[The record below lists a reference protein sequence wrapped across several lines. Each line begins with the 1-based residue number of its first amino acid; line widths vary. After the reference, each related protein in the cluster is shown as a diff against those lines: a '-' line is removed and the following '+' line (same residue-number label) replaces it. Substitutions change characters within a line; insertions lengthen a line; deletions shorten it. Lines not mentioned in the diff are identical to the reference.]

1 MTNILGGQVACGLIA
16 LVSEICY
23 ARLLGPSS
31 RGLISLSLMSVAFG
45 TLVAGLGGEG
55 TIIFWSAGSKKAFST
70 WLPAVLSW
78 ALLGCT
84 LASTLW
90 ALLYWHFHPVFLH
103 GISPALALLVLLS
116 IPAATLFSYAMS
128 LLTGLENFR
137 LRSSLALLRQVAG
150 VLLFLVLILFLGR
163 STEAALLAN
172 LGGLVI
178 VIVVASFLLRDA
190 LSGFW
195 KVHRALPNFKPTLA
209 YGVRGQLGNLATFF
223 TYRFDV
229 FIVNY
234 FLDPA
239 QLGLYALGVVISESL
254 WQFPQ
259 AVASAV
265 CPRTA
270 RTGRDE
276 ATRFT
281 CFVMRQVFFISCLGG
296 AAIAVA
302 SPLVI
307 PLVFGA
313 SFKPSVQ
320 VIWWILP
327 GTVALSLAKVA
338 CSDLAGRGKNGY
350 SSVTSLICFAIT
362 LGLDWFLIP
371 RIGIL
376 GAALASSMAYTIDTV
391 LILIAL
397 RHEVRTTWKDLLIPS
412 YQEIL
417 SYRVFWQRFKAM
429 VGLLTQKRATNGN
442 ELLTVKGD

>member
-1 MTNILGGQVACGLIA
+1 MACGLIA
-16 LVSEICY
+16 LVSEVCY
-23 ARLLGPSS
+23 ARLLGPAS

-55 TIIFWSAGSKKAFST
+55 TIIFWSSGTKKAFST

-90 ALLYWHFHPVFLH
+90 VLLYWHFHPVFLH
-103 GISPALALLVLLS
+103 GISPALAFLVLLS
-116 IPAATLFSYAMS
+116 IPAATLFSYSMS

-137 LRSSLALLRQVAG
+137 LRSSLALLRQAAG
-150 VLLFLVLILFLGR
+150 VLMFLALILFLGR
-163 STEAALLAN
+163 TTESALLAN

-178 VIVVASFLLRDA
+178 VTVVACFLLRGA

-195 KVHRALPNFKPTLA
+195 KVRRALPNFKPTLS
-209 YGVRGQLGNLATFF
+209 YGLRGQLGNLATFF

-234 FLDPA
+234 FLDSA
-239 QLGLYALGVVISESL
+239 QLGYYALGVVISEAL

-259 AVASAV
+259 AVASAI

-281 CFVMRQVFFISCLGG
+281 CFVMRQVFLISCLGG

-302 SPLVI
+302 SPLMI

-350 SSVTSLICFAIT
+350 SSVISLICLAIT
-362 LGLDWFLIP
+362 LGLDWVLIP
-371 RIGIL
+371 RIGIR
-376 GAALASSMAYTIDTV
+376 GAALASSVAYTIDAV
-391 LILIAL
+391 LILTAL
-397 RHEVRTTWKDLLIPS
+397 RYEIRVPWKDLLIPS
-412 YQEIL
+412 RQEIL
-417 SYRVFWQRFKAM
+417 SYRGFWLRLKAT
-429 VGLLTQKRATNGN
+429 VGSLTRKRASTEND
-442 ELLTVKGD
+442 LLTVKGD